1 MYDSKM
7 TLSEVIA
14 SLESEVDIASSIPSS
29 SVARWVS
36 SLEQLIYSD
45 ILKFYRSHDVNLS
58 DERFKISDLTSRSGE
73 AQTTF
78 DDIIKVY
85 DGTDE
90 LVRAGAVA
98 AYQFEND
105 KSIYWQDG
113 EDVQVRLFTISD
125 TLHVICKVRPKIKDS
140 SSMSDTVKV
149 PFEWIELVL
158 SKVRGEA
165 YKIAGDDEQ
174 SAKWLND
181 FNTQLESFKAWVN
194 ERQRWYGE

>member
-1 MYDSKM
+1 MYDSQM
-7 TLSEVIA
+7 TLSEIIA
-14 SLESEVDIASSIPSS
+14 ALESEVDIASSIPHS

-45 ILKFYRSHDVNLS
+45 LLKFYRSHNVNLS
-58 DERFKISDLTSRSGE
+58 DGGFKISSLACRDGE
-73 AQTTF
+73 APTTF

-90 LVRAGAVA
+90 LVRAGTVA

-113 EDVQVRLFTISD
+113 NDVQVRLFT
-125 TLHVICKVRPKIKDS
+125 TPEALHVICRVRPAIKGA

-149 PFEWIELVL
+149 PFEWIEMVL